1 MDTSFHAAVPGGIGL
16 NQNSDG
22 HESNASFHPA
32 SYSHD
37 LSAAGHD
44 VPATQ
49 SLGNPMDVD
58 FDFDVA
64 LWAWDLDHSANRLEP
79 ALELN
84 HCSPS
89 TGPPMDLLFAED
101 EGVLPTAPCYSG
113 QAMPLPQPTNPSPTR
128 TGFSMPRPDVSAG
141 DSHSMHSDDSSHEHG
156 VARQRLRRQLSLL
169 SKGWAGDE
177 IRFKNCDPSK
187 AVVLH
192 NLAMELGLGYNHD
205 VRSREVSMCR
215 LEPAQAPSRPQLP
228 SGGRLSSSP
237 PRSSTELDSTRCLP
251 GMPMLPDVPEY
262 QIPDFAGSFSQQSTE
277 HFAGEA
283 QPSTGTHDQS
293 LKRRLSRTE
302 RISDSISKHVS
313 TLKTSIA
320 KGGRRGPLTENGR
333 RDMRAL
339 EGAGGA
345 CWRCKVLRRKCDLGS
360 PCRCCLQSVPMPHLG
375 EDAPLW
381 PLIGCRR
388 GPLRDSVTPQVLC
401 PRLHRPRSGG
411 IASISRR
418 CRSVD
423 SAGRCLV
430 AAESQRLA
438 DMKAVLEGATS
449 KLSITDPT
457 LNRSFCLFVEA
468 GRYRDRDSL
477 HRGWSPGG
485 KSVTYTELIATI
497 AWELAENQALLPL
510 LEIKSWESFMSMLET
525 ACVYESEVG
534 QTSLVIL
541 TMVCFRHCLEALRLH
556 SVGLLT
562 PGAHEDCSGGQC
574 QVECIRNLSS
584 QLATYIDELSAVI
597 FNKENMRD
605 RRWWLSTFYSLFIQ
619 SYVRHAL
626 IAIEKQ
632 LRFRSPDDVPLEDLT
647 ATQYL
652 HLPAV
657 LFMAASAKYDPLLD
671 GRLQYALTENS
682 VITETSV
689 PELHHAAARMACEVD
704 KWPEFGIR
712 TPYQFL
718 RRLLQIG
725 SLDFSVPSPDTSGPR
740 SPMALGTPS
749 SARGQVGSPIFPSP
763 GPADSPMALPRP
775 NYLGRNKRD
784 SLDSRYSTEPSTI
797 FSNQSSDSLARTM
810 STEMTS
816 LYEPSIFTGV
826 PFSDSLADLN
836 SRMPTDIGTINPSA
850 LFPTKHNGS
859 MQSLDQLVV
868 ESSVHNQGPG
878 PTSEPTF
885 VCNCC
890 PRAPRYFH
898 TKEEL
903 SNHEAEKPHPC
914 TQCKKRFKSPTEAER
929 HINAIHLKSDY
940 WSCKTLEDPMLAF
953 HSQTYHGAVWDVC
966 GFCGGE
972 FPRVDGAANRQ
983 EMVTHVQST
992 HRIGECD
999 HGKKFYRADNFR
1011 QHLKN
1016 THVALPGK
1024 WLKMLETACRSSRG
1038 PMYNDE

>member
-1 MDTSFHAAVPGGIGL
+1 MFSTTR
-16 NQNSDG
+16 SDM
-22 HESNASFHPA
+22 A
-32 SYSHD
+32 
-37 LSAAGHD
+37 
-44 VPATQ
+44 
-49 SLGNPMDVD
+49 
-58 FDFDVA
+58 
-64 LWAWDLDHSANRLEP
+64 
-79 ALELN
+79 
-84 HCSPS
+84 
-89 TGPPMDLLFAED
+89 
-101 EGVLPTAPCYSG
+101 
-113 QAMPLPQPTNPSPTR
+113 
-128 TGFSMPRPDVSAG
+128 AG
-141 DSHSMHSDDSSHEHG
+141 DSHSVHSDDSSNEQG

-177 IRFKNCDPSK
+177 IKFKNCDPSK

-205 VRSREVSMCR
+205 
-215 LEPAQAPSRPQLP
+215 
-228 SGGRLSSSP
+228 
-237 PRSSTELDSTRCLP
+237 
-251 GMPMLPDVPEY
+251 
-262 QIPDFAGSFSQQSTE
+262 IPDFTRTFTGQYAQAAQSG
-277 HFAGEA
+277 AV
-283 QPSTGTHDQS
+283 THDQS

-360 PCRCCLQSVPMPHLG
+360 PY
-375 EDAPLW
+375 
-381 PLIGCRR
+381 
-388 GPLRDSVTPQVLC
+388 
-401 PRLHRPRSGG
+401 
-411 IASISRR
+411 
-418 CRSVD
+418 
-423 SAGRCLV
+423 
-430 AAESQRLA
+430 
-438 DMKAVLEGATS
+438 MKAVLEGS
-449 KLSITDPT
+449 MYKLSITDPA
-457 LNRSFCLFVEA
+457 LNSSFCAFVEA

-477 HRGWSPGG
+477 HRSWSPGG
-485 KSVTYTELIATI
+485 KTVTYTELIATI

-510 LEIKSWESFMSMLET
+510 LEIKCWENFMGMLET

-541 TMVCFRHCLEALRLH
+541 SMVCLRHCLEALRLL
-556 SVGLLT
+556 SAGLLT
-562 PGAHEDCSGGQC
+562 PGAHGDCGGGHC

-584 QLATYIDELSAVI
+584 HLATYIDELSSVI

-626 IAIEKQ
+626 VAIEKQ

-657 LFMAASAKYDPLLD
+657 LFMAASAKYDPLID

-682 VITETSV
+682 VVTETSV
-689 PELHHAAARMACEVD
+689 PELHHASARVACEVD

-725 SLDFSVPSPDTSGPR
+725 SLDFSMPSPDAAGAR
-740 SPMALGTPS
+740 SPMGFGTPS
-749 SARGQVGSPIFPSP
+749 SVRGQIGSPIFSSP
-763 GPADSPMALPRP
+763 GSADSPFAPPRP
-775 NYLGRNKRD
+775 HYLGRSKRD
-784 SLDSRYSTEPSTI
+784 SLDSRYSAEPSTI

-810 STEMTS
+810 STDMTS
-816 LYEPSIFTGV
+816 LYESSIFTGV
-826 PFSDSLADLN
+826 PFSDSVADLN
-836 SRMPTDIGTINPSA
+836 NRMSIDVGTINPIALLSA
-850 LFPTKHNGS
+850 KNNGS
-859 MQSLDQLVV
+859 M
-868 ESSVHNQGPG
+868 H
-878 PTSEPTF
+878 
-885 VCNCC
+885 
-890 PRAPRYFH
+890 
-898 TKEEL
+898 EEL
-903 SNHEAEKPHPC
+903 ANHEYEKPHPC

-929 HINAIHLKSDY
+929 HINAIHLKSDF
-940 WSCKTLEDPMLAF
+940 WSCKALEDPMLAF
-953 HSQTYHGAVWDVC
+953 HARTYHGAMWDVC

-972 FPRVDGAANRQ
+972 FPRRGADGGANRV
-983 EMVTHVQST
+983 EMVTHVQTT

-1024 WLKMLETACRSSRG
+1024 WLKVLEGAYSNRSSDVQQDSVS
-1038 PMYNDE
+1038 NEATI